1 MKKRKASDTIIITSN
16 TQLVPPSPTS
26 KSVVSVPINIT
37 RRDDQQ
43 VDELINIKLE
53 PFEELL
59 SSSTQLRSSADI
71 TVQEILDWAK
81 TFKIPQSAVNELLQI
96 LKIKR
101 IKTEDRLESPT
112 KAGDGPANALQQRKR
127 SASLILDSLF
137 VTFLLVHAGAGLF
150 SKIFQR
156 LEGME
161 RNLMNRM
168 ATLERKVDMK
178 NTANTAQVKI
188 QASPQPK

>member
-1 MKKRKASDTIIITSN
+1 MVCHN
-16 TQLVPPSPTS
+16 HPQFNSP
-26 KSVVSVPINIT
+26 
-37 RRDDQQ
+37 
-43 VDELINIKLE
+43 
-53 PFEELL
+53 
-59 SSSTQLRSSADI
+59 RSAQHLQFFI
-71 TVQEILDWAK
+71 PDWAK

-101 IKTEDRLESPT
+101 IKTDV
-112 KAGDGPANALQQRKR
+112 KGDTGARASDGAATSSLQQRKSIR
-127 SASLILDSLF
+127 RHSSPLNRNYINSFSPLKP
-137 VTFLLVHAGAGLF
+137 LLPFFCYPSRQHIPLETVGLF

-168 ATLERKVDMK
+168 TTLERKVDMK
-178 NTANTAQVKI
+178 NIQQLKIHNTN